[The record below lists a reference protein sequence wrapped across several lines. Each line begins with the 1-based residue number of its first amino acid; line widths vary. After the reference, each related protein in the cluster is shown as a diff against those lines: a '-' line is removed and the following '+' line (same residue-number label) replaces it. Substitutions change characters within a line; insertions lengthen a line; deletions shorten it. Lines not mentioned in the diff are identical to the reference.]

1 MKRSCS
7 DQNASVLIMVLW
19 ALTLLAVFA
28 VQIGM
33 MTRDKISFLARAER
47 QSILRNAAKG
57 GVAKALA
64 MIQNE
69 RKTNKSANILQTKVN
84 LYYNASSFRGLSF
97 GQAEVSVVR
106 SSVSGEDDYGVTDE
120 ASRLNLNFADRESIR
135 KLLLAVGAAKE
146 DNADKLSA
154 AIYDWRVYGESE
166 IQGFSSDDSYDNLQY
181 PYPPKKANFET
192 LDELRL
198 VQGVT
203 EKVFENLVDY
213 VTIYGTKE
221 ININTASWP
230 VLVAVGFSEEQGKMV
245 ETMRRGV
252 DGIEGTVD
260 DTFFQNSDTLVDG
273 LGKALGLG
281 QEDIDQLRL
290 TIERIPFVFT
300 SDIFRIQSVAQL
312 VSRKENKSITC
323 VFDTNGDKII
333 FWRER

>member
-1 MKRSCS
+1 MKRSCY
-7 DQNASVLIMVLW
+7 DQKASVLIMVLW

-64 MIQNE
+64 MIKNGH
-69 RKTNKSANILQTKVN
+69 KTNNFVNILQTKAA
-84 LYYNASSFRGLSF
+84 LYYNASSFRGLPF

-106 SSVSGEDDYGVTDE
+106 SSISGQEGYGVTDE
-120 ASRLNLNFADRESIR
+120 AGRLNLNFADRESIR
-135 KLLLAVGAAKE
+135 KLLLVVGAAKE

-203 EKVFENLVDY
+203 EKVFDSMIDY

-221 ININTASWP
+221 INVNTASWP
-230 VLVAVGFSEEQGKMV
+230 VLMAVGFSEEQAKMI

-252 DGIEGTVD
+252 DGIEGTAD
-260 DTFFQNSDTLVDG
+260 DTFFQNSDTLVEG
-273 LGKALGLG
+273 LGKALGLAP
-281 QEDIDQLRL
+281 EDIDQLRV
-290 TIERIPFVFT
+290 TIERIPLVVT
-300 SDIFRIQSVAQL
+300 SDIFRVQSVAQL

-323 VFDTNGDKII
+323 VFDA
-333 FWRER
+333 